1 MNKVKSQ
8 NYFFIGAMSGTSI
21 DGLDLVYVKFTKT
34 HIWDFKVLA
43 SKTHIYNS
51 NWVKKLGDAINLSS
65 KILFQLDVEYSS
77 FLADQILTFIEDF
90 KIDKLDGVGS
100 HGHTVFHR
108 PDEGFTYQIGNLPL
122 IANKIK
128 KPLICDFRAQ
138 DVFLGGQ
145 GAPLVP
151 IGDKYLFKD
160 YDGCLNL
167 GGFSNI
173 TIKKGTKLIAYDI
186 CALNAILNSLANQL
200 NLDYDDGGKEAKKGK
215 LIDNLYSELEH
226 IAFYKLKPPKSLGI
240 EWVKEN
246 LQIILKKYSDKPVED
261 LLCTYTTHSANQIAK
276 NLNNISSVLVTGGG
290 TYNSFLISKIKQRT
304 NCEIIIPS
312 TDIINYKEA
321 IIFAFLSVLK
331 IRGEVNCFASVTGSK
346 HDHSSG
352 KIFFPNPIID

>member
-1 MNKVKSQ
+1 MKKVKSQ

-34 HIWDFKVLA
+34 HTWDFKVLA
-43 SKTHIYNS
+43 SKTYNYNS
-51 NWVKKLGDAINLSS
+51 NWVNKLRNAINLSS
-65 KILFQLDVEYSS
+65 KVLLQLDIEYSG
-77 FLADQILTFIEDF
+77 FLADQILTFIKDF

-108 PDEGFTYQIGNLPL
+108 PNEGFTYQIGNLPL

-138 DVFLGGQ
+138 DVLLGGQ

-160 YDGCLNL
+160 YDGWLNL

-186 CALNAILNSLANQL
+186 CALNTILNSLANKL

-215 LIDNLYSELEH
+215 LIDNLYRDLEH
-226 IAFYKLKPPKSLGI
+226 LSFYKLKPPKSLGI
-240 EWVKEN
+240 EWVKQN
-246 LQIILKKYSDKPVED
+246 VQIILKKYSDESVKD
-261 LLCTYTTHSANQIAK
+261 ILCTYTTHSANQIAK

-290 TYNSFLISKIKQRT
+290 TYNSFLIAKIRQMT
-304 NCEIIIPS
+304 NCEIIIPN
-312 TDIINYKEA
+312 TDIINNKEA

-352 KIFFPNPIID
+352 KIFFPNSIID